1 MVLVIQIFSTKKKV
15 TAPATFFNKFYFLA
29 EQFFFHVGTENGEEQ
44 LKKYPVGSPDNSYVN
59 IF

>member
-44 LKKYPVGSPDNSYVN
+44 LKNTLH
-59 IF
+59 I